1 MSNADF
7 IANLVS
13 GAQQGYA
20 LYGVL
25 PSITIAQAIWESG
38 WGGSYCANYDK
49 NLFGIKMPGAKPP
62 GMSIVQGSYATD
74 DGGYYRRYQ
83 SWGDSLEDHG
93 FFLANNSRYA
103 NIIGNTDYISVA
115 NNLQADGYASDQR
128 YAASIISTIE
138 ANNLTQYDI
147 GSYTGRSINGS
158 STQANAQA
166 DIETPTTQYGIIPNS
181 TTMSSDILYGRRYRV
196 IVSSLDGEKALDVS
210 QLRCTFN
217 CVKSMQLEPQFS
229 EIVIYNLSPQTENSI
244 ITEGFRVT
252 IEAGYEGSQYGLI
265 FDGDVVQAIR
275 NKEDGTTYTLTLV
288 AADSDRWM
296 SYSTL
301 NFSMVRGQNSRA
313 IVENCASKATIPSEL
328 GSISDSL
335 STSQLTRGKVVFGLT
350 RDYIR
355 QIAQSEN
362 ATAYIEGGKI
372 NLVKADDIPG
382 GEILDLSPDSG
393 LIGVPTQA
401 DYGVTI
407 RCLLNPR
414 IKVNTLI
421 HVDNSLVRA
430 QQFEQGQQ
438 VYALDTDG
446 IYKVIQVTTI
456 GDTRGNDWYT
466 EAETV
471 TQAGKLP
478 AMIAN
483 GAQASH

>member
-1 MSNADF
+1 MSDWKSLATQE
-7 IANLVS
+7 ANRQSCSVTI
-13 GAQQGYA
+13 
-20 LYGVL
+20 VL
-25 PSITIAQAIWESG
+25 A
-38 WGGSYCANYDK
+38 
-49 NLFGIKMPGAKPP
+49 
-62 GMSIVQGSYATD
+62 
-74 DGGYYRRYQ
+74 
-83 SWGDSLEDHG
+83 
-93 FFLANNSRYA
+93 
-103 NIIGNTDYISVA
+103 
-115 NNLQADGYASDQR
+115 
-128 YAASIISTIE
+128 TIE
-138 ANNLTQYDI
+138 AETFGRNITGDNGNAIGYGQVWPSWHMDSFEYAGRQLGIPIPSDLPSLTTLVLGNDQLSMIATVYCIKQFWDSAQGDWPRFTYRYVGPAI
-147 GSYTGRSINGS
+147 PASDFARRKAIWDKYQGSNFDNTGSAGIAAN
-158 STQANAQA
+158 STQSAQSS
-166 DIETPTTQYGIIPNS
+166 DTLSQPTTQYGIIPNS
-181 TTMSSDILYGRRYRV
+181 TTKSQDILYGRRYRV

-217 CVKSMQLEPQFS
+217 CVKTMQLEPQFS
-229 EIVIYNLSPQTENSI
+229 TIVIYNLSPQSENTI

-265 FDGDVVQAIR
+265 FDGDVVQTIR

-313 IVENCASKATIPSEL
+313 IVENCASKATIPTEL
-328 GSISDSL
+328 GNISDSL
-335 STSQLTRGKVVFGLT
+335 STSKLTRGKVIFGLT

-372 NLVKADDIPG
+372 NIVKADDIPE
-382 GEILDLSPDSG
+382 GEILDLSSESG
-393 LIGVPTQA
+393 LIGVPAQA

-407 RCLLNPR
+407 KCLLNPR
-414 IKVNTLI
+414 IKIDSLV

-438 VYALDTDG
+438 VYALDSDG
-446 IYKVIQVTTI
+446 IYKVIQITYS

-466 EAETV
+466 EVETV

-483 GAQASH
+483 GKQSSQ